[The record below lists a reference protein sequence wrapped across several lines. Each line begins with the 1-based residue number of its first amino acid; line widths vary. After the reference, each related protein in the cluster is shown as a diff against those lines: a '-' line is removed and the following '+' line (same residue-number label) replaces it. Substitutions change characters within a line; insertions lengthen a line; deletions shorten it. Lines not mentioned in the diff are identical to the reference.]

1 MEIDTSG
8 AEGDYVAIVEENKNA
23 IAQYIKNQLER
34 VLQRLKFPSKS
45 IWSGLRAARIGKRK
59 KGRLSDDL

>member
-34 VLQRLKFPSKS
+34 VLQRLKFSS
-45 IWSGLRAARIGKRK
+45 RVYGAVYGQQ
-59 KGRLSDDL
+59 G